1 MEYTLGEKAIAV
13 LKKELWWRFPDAKS
27 EHNKFW
33 TLVHDDQNGVEIED
47 IERAD
52 AVYHI
57 GPKAPP
63 ILSELEAE
71 LLAALE
77 QIAAISNKDT
87 GMDWDEIDE
96 ARAIARAAIKKA
108 RGEA

>member
-71 LLAALE
+71 LLATLVDVDGYLGRE
-77 QIAAISNKDT
+77 CFHNVWTPRQLIQ
-87 GMDWDEIDE
+87 
-96 ARAIARAAIKKA
+96 AAIKKA

>member
-27 EHNKFW
+27 EHNKLW
-33 TLVHDDQNGVEIED
+33 TLVHEDENGVEIED

-57 GPKAPP
+57 GDVPPP

-77 QIAAISNKDT
+77 ASWTGSKNGFISAEQLDAIQK
-87 GMDWDEIDE
+87 
-96 ARAIARAAIKKA
+96 AIKKA